1 MVGMRKRVTVGGVIN
16 GFLLVLIA
24 AVMLFPY
31 LNVMATAFNDGAD
44 AALGGITIYPRV
56 FTLENFKVILKD
68 SKVIRATMISVCSV
82 VVGTL
87 FGLFVQFTAAYAFS
101 KKSFPGK
108 KLITVYLMIP
118 MYISGGLIPSFILY
132 STLKMLNTFWM
143 YVLPGMFNF
152 YNMIM
157 MRTYIK
163 TIPDSLQEAAKIDGA
178 SEFTI
183 LWRIILPLS
192 APILAT
198 VSLWLAVGYWND
210 WTTPLYY
217 IRSTRLQNLQYL
229 LMRVLKESE
238 MMTRIL
244 ADAIVS
250 GNLNNLKVTVTPEA
264 VKAAQ
269 VVITTIPI
277 ILIYPFLQK
286 YFIKG
291 VMIGAIKE

>member
-1 MVGMRKRVTVGGVIN
+1 
-16 GFLLVLIA
+16 
-24 AVMLFPY
+24 MLFPY

-238 MMTRIL
+238 MMTRML

>member
-1 MVGMRKRVTVGGVIN
+1 MRKRVTVGGVIN

-157 MRTYIK
+157 MRTYMK

-238 MMTRIL
+238 MMTRML

>member
-1 MVGMRKRVTVGGVIN
+1 MRKRVTVGGVIN

-68 SKVIRATMISVCSV
+68 SKVIRATMISACSV

-87 FGLFVQFTAAYAFS
+87 S
-101 KKSFPGK
+101 
-108 KLITVYLMIP
+108 VYLSNLQPPTHFPKELSRKKVDYRVSHDPDVYQRRIDSIVYP
-118 MYISGGLIPSFILY
+118 VFY
-132 STLKMLNTFWM
+132 LKMLNTFWM

-238 MMTRIL
+238 MMTRML
-244 ADAIVS
+244 ADASSLEI
-250 GNLNNLKVTVTPEA
+250 L
-264 VKAAQ
+264 
-269 VVITTIPI
+269 TI
-277 ILIYPFLQK
+277 
-286 YFIKG
+286 
-291 VMIGAIKE
+291 

>member
-1 MVGMRKRVTVGGVIN
+1 MRKRVTVGGVIN

-238 MMTRIL
+238 MMTRML

-286 YFIKG
+286 YFFKG

>member
-1 MVGMRKRVTVGGVIN
+1 MRKRVTVGGVIN

-68 SKVIRATMISVCSV
+68 SKVIRATMISGCSV

-238 MMTRIL
+238 MMTRML

>member
-1 MVGMRKRVTVGGVIN
+1 MRKRVTVGGVIN

-238 MMTRIL
+238 MMTRML

-291 VMIGAIKE
+291 VMIGAVKG

>member
-1 MVGMRKRVTVGGVIN
+1 
-16 GFLLVLIA
+16 
-24 AVMLFPY
+24 
-31 LNVMATAFNDGAD
+31 
-44 AALGGITIYPRV
+44 
-56 FTLENFKVILKD
+56 
-68 SKVIRATMISVCSV
+68 
-82 VVGTL
+82 
-87 FGLFVQFTAAYAFS
+87 
-101 KKSFPGK
+101 
-108 KLITVYLMIP
+108 
-118 MYISGGLIPSFILY
+118 
-132 STLKMLNTFWM
+132 M

-238 MMTRIL
+238 MMTRML

>member
-1 MVGMRKRVTVGGVIN
+1 MRKRVTVGGVIN

-163 TIPDSLQEAAKIDGA
+163 TIPDSLQGRQNRRRFK
-178 SEFTI
+178 FTI
-183 LWRIILPLS
+183 LWHHTS
-192 APILAT
+192 AEPRFATGFSLAGT
-198 VSLWLAVGYWND
+198 GMTD
-210 WTTPLYY
+210 ILYY
-217 IRSTRLQNLQYL
+217 STSKFTISAHAGQ
-229 LMRVLKESE
+229 K
-238 MMTRIL
+238 
-244 ADAIVS
+244 
-250 GNLNNLKVTVTPEA
+250 
-264 VKAAQ
+264 KA
-269 VVITTIPI
+269 
-277 ILIYPFLQK
+277 K
-286 YFIKG
+286 
-291 VMIGAIKE
+291 

>member
-1 MVGMRKRVTVGGVIN
+1 MRKRVTVGGVIN

>member
-1 MVGMRKRVTVGGVIN
+1 MRKRVSIGGVIN

-68 SKVIRATMISVCSV
+68 SKVIRATIISVCSV

-108 KLITVYLMIP
+108 RLITVYLMIP

-132 STLKMLNTFWM
+132 STLRMLNTFWM

-238 MMTRIL
+238 MMTRML

>member
-1 MVGMRKRVTVGGVIN
+1 MRKRVTVGGVIN

-238 MMTRIL
+238 MMTRML